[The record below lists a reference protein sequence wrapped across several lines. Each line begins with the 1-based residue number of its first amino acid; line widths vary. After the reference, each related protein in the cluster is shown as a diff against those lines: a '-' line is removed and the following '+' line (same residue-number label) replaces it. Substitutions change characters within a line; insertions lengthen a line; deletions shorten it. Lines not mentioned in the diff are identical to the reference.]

1 MKLVILQSIMNT
13 EETVTK
19 LRRWRAQNNLTQVDA
34 ARLLGVSQPYLSLLE
49 KGARPLRRELRDR
62 LSVVRPDKGKHD
74 TTDDRLRAQLSALG
88 YPGFAH
94 LDSARP
100 AAEPAVVLL
109 TALSQP
115 TVDARVTEALP
126 WLARQYADAINWSW
140 LVEQAKL
147 RNLQNRLGFLLQL
160 ANASDVGEPTMKDAL
175 DKLDKARLL
184 AETTFC
190 WDSMPAATRKL
201 MRERRSP
208 EAVHWNVVSLMNSE
222 GPGDV
227 NQATK

>member
-1 MKLVILQSIMNT
+1 M
-13 EETVTK
+13 TK
-19 LRRWRAQNNLTQVDA
+19 LRRWREQNNLTQVDA

-49 KGARPLRRELRDR
+49 KGARPLRRGLRDR
-62 LSVVRPDKGKHD
+62 LTVVRPDAGKQD
-74 TTDDRLRAQLSALG
+74 TTDDRLRAQLSALA

-94 LDSARP
+94 VDPARP

-109 TALSQP
+109 SALSQP

-126 WLARQYADAINWSW
+126 WLAREYADTMDWSW

-160 ANASDVGEPTMKDAL
+160 VNASGAGEPAMKDAEAE
-175 DKLDKARLL
+175 LDKARLI
-184 AETTFC
+184 AEATFC
-190 WDSMPAATRKL
+190 WDSMPAPTRKL

-208 EAVHWNVVSLMNSE
+208 EAEHWNVVSLMRSE
-222 GPGDV
+222 GTGDA
-227 NQATK
+227 NESTK